1 MRSFGMACLVAGAM
15 VLSNVAQAAPLVAT
29 GQGQVQLVKKKAA
42 DSGGDSGEKGWWEY
56 LKMALTFDDSEVSEQ
71 VQDGRVVEHLVGGLL
86 AQFGGH
92 LWGPKVFYKD
102 APEEVPGATVLGI
115 ISIIMGWLP
124 FVFWLG
130 FLVVWIPFV
139 GWAVSFVC
147 LLAFWAAVALGLTFN
162 FWFIP
167 RALQFAYSDAYG
179 GAGSGGCKKKGKKKA
194 AEDDED

>member
-15 VLSNVAQAAPLVAT
+15 VTSNVAQAAPLVAT

-42 DSGGDSGEKGWWEY
+42 DSGGDSGEKGWFEY

-86 AQFGGH
+86 ANFGGH

-115 ISIIMGWLP
+115 VSIILGWLP
-124 FVFWLG
+124 FAFWIGYL
-130 FLVVWIPFV
+130 FAVIPV
-139 GWAVSFVC
+139 LGWAIAFLC
-147 LLAFWAAVALGLTFN
+147 FLAFWVALAVDLAFN

-179 GAGSGGCKKKGKKKA
+179 GAGSGGGKKKKKKA